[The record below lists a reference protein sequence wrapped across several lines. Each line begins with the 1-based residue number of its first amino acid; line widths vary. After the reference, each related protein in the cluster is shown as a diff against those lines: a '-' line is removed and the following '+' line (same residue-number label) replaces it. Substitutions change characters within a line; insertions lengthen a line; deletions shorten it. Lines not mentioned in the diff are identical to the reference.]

1 MCQFY
6 DTTVSNACTEP
17 VAEKVTDKQ
26 HKNFCGYF
34 QPDVDTGNRIKTTAD
49 VAAQS
54 QLDALFGL
62 GSASKD
68 SSPALTAEELARRK
82 LDELFGLKPDEK

>member
-34 QPDVDTGNRIKTTAD
+34 QPDAMAGNRVKAAAD
-49 VAAQS
+49 EATKS
-54 QLDALFGL
+54 QLNALFGL
-62 GSASKD
+62 NSTLSNP
-68 SSPALTAEELARRK
+68 SQALTAEEEARRK
-82 LDELFGLKPDEK
+82 LDELFGLKPDDK

>member
-34 QPDVDTGNRIKTTAD
+34 QPDVDAGNRIKTTAD
-49 VAAQS
+49 VAAKS

-62 GSASKD
+62 DSAGKD
-68 SSPALTAEELARRK
+68 SSQALTAEELARRK
-82 LDELFGLKPDEK
+82 LDELFGLKPDDK